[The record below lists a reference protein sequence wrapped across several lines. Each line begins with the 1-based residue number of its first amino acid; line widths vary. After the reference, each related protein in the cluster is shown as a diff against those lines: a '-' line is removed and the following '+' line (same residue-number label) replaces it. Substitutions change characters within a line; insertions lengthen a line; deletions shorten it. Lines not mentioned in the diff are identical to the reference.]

1 MVEPRP
7 PRRSELAGPEPALP
21 DAVAAH
27 ELSRDVR
34 AELRALSKASA
45 DIVARRLV
53 ASGELLNVDPELS
66 LRHAMAARKVAS
78 RIPAVREAVGLAAYR
93 CGQWQ
98 LAMAELRAFQR
109 ITGHN
114 THLAVLADCERG
126 LGRPER
132 AVDLFRHTDRKSVGL
147 AEWIE
152 LLIVA
157 AGARR
162 DMGQIAASVT
172 MLQVPPLEVNG
183 TEEWRARLR
192 YAYADALE
200 AAGRIEEAYR
210 WFARAIELDPQG
222 LTDAVDRLLALE
234 GVAIDG
240 DELPD
245 DDEDDEFPV
254 TDDGDV
260 DGAADAGPAA
270 AGTTATDEAGRG
282 SGHQAEHGE
291 ADDLDTAG
299 AETDDP
305 DIADLDAPIDREI
318 TGGDDADDAD
328 QPSADGGL
336 ADRVAGDTA
345 VADRGAG
352 AAVPDTG
359 GVDGGGNVDQ
369 AVGDTDRGAE
379 DAQVA
384 DTSAQPANDAHSADG
399 THNADDSRNADGTRN
414 ANGAHNADDGGQGAG
429 HAGVAPDVAGERGAV
444 GQAADAGSEP
454 EDVTGAEAADRQ
466 PGENGTADDGARPG
480 RTVPLAQF
488 SDLAS
493 ATDTPISPPPA
504 GRTAGGRVTGPDTDG
519 GPAAPGTPGAGA
531 AARGG
536 DAE

>member
-1 MVEPRP
+1 M
-7 PRRSELAGPEPALP
+7 AGPDPALP
-21 DAVAAH
+21 DAVAPN

-53 ASGELLNVDPELS
+53 ASGELLNVDPELA

-98 LAMAELRAFQR
+98 LAMSELRAFQR

-162 DMGQIAASVT
+162 DMGQLAASVT
-172 MLQVPPLEVNG
+172 MLQVPPLETNG

-200 AAGRIEEAYR
+200 AAGRVEEAYR
-210 WFARAIELDPQG
+210 WFARAVELDPQG

-245 DDEDDEFPV
+245 EDEDDEFPV
-254 TDDGDV
+254 SDEADADGTDDG
-260 DGAADAGPAA
+260 AA
-270 AGTTATDEAGRG
+270 AASSGAGTAT
-282 SGHQAEHGE
+282 
-291 ADDLDTAG
+291 
-299 AETDDP
+299 
-305 DIADLDAPIDREI
+305 
-318 TGGDDADDAD
+318 DDAD
-328 QPSADGGL
+328 QLSGEQDTVGFDVNVDVDDVDVEDLDGEIDRGAAGGDGAPDGDRPGFGDNDP
-336 ADRVAGDTA
+336 ADRGAGDAA
-345 VADRGAG
+345 VADRGTGNADRRAG
-352 AAVPDTG
+352 
-359 GVDGGGNVDQ
+359 DGGAGIGDVDP
-369 AVGDTDRGAE
+369 AAGDV
-379 DAQVA
+379 DA
-384 DTSAQPANDAHSADG
+384 G
-399 THNADDSRNADGTRN
+399 TGDS
-414 ANGAHNADDGGQGAG
+414 GQGAG
-429 HAGVAPDVAGERGAV
+429 DVDRGVDHSDPDAAGDASGGQDVADRRGDA
-444 GQAADAGSEP
+444 GSADDAGSERVDAGAARAAAGSD
-454 EDVTGAEAADRQ
+454 EDVTRPEAAGGQ
-466 PGENGTADDGARPG
+466 PDSGTASEGDGARTG
-480 RTVPLAQF
+480 RVVPPAQF

-504 GRTAGGRVTGPDTDG
+504 VRATGDES
-519 GPAAPGTPGAGA
+519 GTSGAGA
-531 AARGG
+531 PDRGG
-536 DAE
+536 EAE

>member
-1 MVEPRP
+1 MAPN
-7 PRRSELAGPEPALP
+7 
-21 DAVAAH
+21 

-53 ASGELLNVDPELS
+53 ASGELLNVDPELA

-78 RIPAVREAVGLAAYR
+78 RIPAVREAVGLAAYQ

-98 LAMAELRAFQR
+98 LAMSELRAFQR

-162 DMGQIAASVT
+162 DMGQLAASVT
-172 MLQVPPLEVNG
+172 MLQVPPLETNG

-200 AAGRIEEAYR
+200 AAGRVEEAYR
-210 WFARAIELDPQG
+210 WFARAVELDPQG

-240 DELPD
+240 DELPEE
-245 DDEDDEFPV
+245 DEDEEFPV
-254 TDDGDV
+254 TD
-260 DGAADAGPAA
+260 
-270 AGTTATDEAGRG
+270 EA
-282 SGHQAEHGE
+282 
-291 ADDLDTAG
+291 
-299 AETDDP
+299 
-305 DIADLDAPIDREI
+305 
-318 TGGDDADDAD
+318 DADDAD
-328 QPSADGGL
+328 GEASVAPAGAGTAADDDQVSGNNEVSGKQDTVDDVDVEDLDVEIGRGSAGGDGVSDA
-336 ADRVAGDTA
+336 ADRGAGDGA

-352 AAVPDTG
+352 NTGPDAG
-359 GVDGGGNVDQ
+359 DIDGGTG
-369 AVGDTDRGAE
+369 
-379 DAQVA
+379 
-384 DTSAQPANDAHSADG
+384 SAD
-399 THNADDSRNADGTRN
+399 
-414 ANGAHNADDGGQGAG
+414 QGAG
-429 HAGVAPDVAGERGAV
+429 DVGRGVDPSDAGAAGEASGGHGVADGRGVAGS
-444 GQAADAGSEP
+444 AADASSERVDEGDEGDEGAARAAASSD
-454 EDVTGAEAADRQ
+454 EDVIAPEAVGRQ
-466 PGENGTADDGARPG
+466 PGESATANESGTANEAGTANEGDGARTG
-480 RTVPLAQF
+480 RAVPPAQF

-504 GRTAGGRVTGPDTDG
+504 VRATGDES
-519 GPAAPGTPGAGA
+519 GTSGAGA
-531 AARGG
+531 PDRGG
-536 DAE
+536 EAE